1 MGIKLS
7 LGFMKEKSRELC
19 VLGRRE
25 ITERKGGRG
34 RKGGERMEGKAHVEE
49 GLAGMEDIVGM
60 RAICESDGPS
70 QTEWKSTEL
79 AGNIEAWGGSEVV
92 GKVSGNQEDT
102 KRETENGGSKKNA
115 DVDDLN

>member
-1 MGIKLS
+1 MVG
-7 LGFMKEKSRELC
+7 EL
-19 VLGRRE
+19 RDS
-25 ITERKGGRG
+25 GRG